1 MPGLFCL
8 TWKTYPLSLPGTTR
22 YAEIMNTKPYSSAAE
37 RNRQP
42 ILDQL
47 GGLLPASGTVL
58 EIGSGTGQ
66 HAVFFSRALPGL
78 QWQPTDREVNLAGLE
93 AYFSEEGNER
103 ILPLLQ
109 LDVISDPWP
118 GRSYEAAY
126 SANTAH
132 IMPWDAVVAMFAGV
146 AAHLLPEA
154 RFFLYGP
161 FNIDNRFTSE
171 SNALFD
177 ARLRSE
183 GEHMGIRDMAAIE
196 SLANLHQMRLEY
208 QLAMPAN
215 NFILVFRKS

>member
-1 MPGLFCL
+1 
-8 TWKTYPLSLPGTTR
+8 
-22 YAEIMNTKPYSSAAE
+22 MNTISYSSAAE

-47 GGLLPASGTVL
+47 RSLLPEAGTVL

-66 HAVFFSRALPGL
+66 HAVFFSRALAGL
-78 QWQPTDREVNLAGLE
+78 QWQPSDRDVNLVGLE
-93 AYFSEEGNER
+93 AYFSAEGNER

-109 LDVISDPWP
+109 LDVVRDPWP
-118 GRSYEAAY
+118 GRSYDAAY

-146 AAHLLPEA
+146 AAHLLQNA

-161 FNIDNRFTSE
+161 FNVDNRFTSE

-183 GEHMGIRDMAAIE
+183 EENMGIRDMAAIE
-196 SLANLHQMRLEY
+196 SLANLHQMRLEH

-215 NFILVFRKS
+215 NFLLVFKKS